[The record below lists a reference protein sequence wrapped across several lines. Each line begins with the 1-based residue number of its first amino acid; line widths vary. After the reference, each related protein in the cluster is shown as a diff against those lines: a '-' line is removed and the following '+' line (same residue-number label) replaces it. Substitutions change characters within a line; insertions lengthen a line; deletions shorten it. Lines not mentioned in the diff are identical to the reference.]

1 MTLDGNGYIS
11 RVQAINNFQ
20 FSVINFQTLIRLG
33 CRGLAIGSTA
43 IAFATPAPEPPPPS
57 TPREEFN
64 AGTHKLRDGKLQEA
78 ESLLETALASQDQ
91 RLQPPA
97 LYNLGHVR
105 FAQGIEQ
112 LKKTGPA
119 GQAAGAG
126 QRAAQQADQ
135 AIALADQAL
144 AGDDLEKLT
153 AAYIRGRGVRKELKA
168 VAEAVR
174 RALEVHRVALAKWE
188 RAEGDFKSDLELN
201 PTDADAQHD
210 AEVVDR
216 SIAKLVDSIREMQQ
230 TCSACCSKCDKL
242 GQKLKQL
249 KGRIPAS
256 NMPPGAAGD
265 EDEDND
271 SPPGPSPDKQEAA
284 SRDGEEM
291 RLTPEQ
297 AGWLLE
303 GFKLDTDRRLPMTP
317 ERTAQPRDH
326 VRPTW

>member
-1 MTLDGNGYIS
+1 MTLDGNDYING
-11 RVQAINNFQ
+11 VQAMNQFQISNFK
-20 FSVINFQTLIRLG
+20 FQLLLRYS
-33 CRGLAIGSTA
+33 CCGLAISSAA
-43 IAFATPAPEPPPPS
+43 IAFATPAAESPPPS
-57 TPREEFN
+57 TPREVFN
-64 AGTHKLRDGKLQEA
+64 AGTHKLRDGKLREA

-119 GQAAGAG
+119 GQASGAG

-135 AIALADQAL
+135 AIALANQAL

-168 VAEAVR
+168 VTEVVR
-174 RALEVHRVALAKWE
+174 RALEVHGVALAKWE
-188 RAEGDFKSDLELN
+188 RSSGDFKSALELN
-201 PTDADAQHD
+201 PADADAQHD

-230 TCSACCSKCDKL
+230 TCTACCSKCDKL

-256 NMPPGAAGD
+256 QMPPGAAGEED
-265 EDEDND
+265 EDED
-271 SPPGPSPDKQEAA
+271 SPLGPLPDKQEAA

-303 GFKLDTDRRLPMTP
+303 GFKLDSERRLPMTP
-317 ERTAQPRDH
+317 DRHAQPRDH